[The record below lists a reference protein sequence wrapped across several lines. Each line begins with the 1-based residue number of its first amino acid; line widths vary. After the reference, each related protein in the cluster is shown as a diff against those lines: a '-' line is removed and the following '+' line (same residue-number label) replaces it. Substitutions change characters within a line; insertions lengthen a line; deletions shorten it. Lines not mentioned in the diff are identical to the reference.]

1 LNLNKSFNFK
11 NITISKKIIVFALIL
26 TILPVT
32 AVGIF
37 SYEQT
42 AGAIREQLHERL
54 DEQVLMEEQYIDAV
68 FSVAQENLVAS
79 AGVADEVFYSNGNP
93 SISNGNMIL
102 GEDYVVNGNN
112 EIVDNVKRQ
121 TGSEVSIFQVRDG
134 YATRISTTT
143 TNSDGS
149 RALGS
154 RVSDEVYN
162 AVVTNGKIYTGRA
175 NVLGEYYLAYYKA
188 IKDTSGNT
196 IGILSIGIPEEVYRL
211 QIKKQMSGIVVGQ
224 TGYMYVIDSNGNV
237 IIHPSVEGDNLITND
252 FIKEMIANKDGRI
265 TYMWEGRE
273 KVMSYA
279 YYSDKDWIIVTGTYV
294 DEFEAPVRAI
304 RDGIVAAVLV
314 FAILGAGAAI
324 LISRSISGGIQKI
337 VADFKQIS
345 DDALEGKINT
355 RAETDVDIDF
365 TAIPSGL
372 NEILNSLSAVI
383 GVVSKSANSVAS
395 TAEEMSA
402 SIEEM
407 TAASTEISDTVNEI
421 ARGSQEQSSRAE
433 DISRTM
439 NDMTIGVQDIAN
451 NAQNAAE
458 AANAARDFIAN
469 VGQQSRDLLAQMDA
483 IQNATNTSS
492 TVIKE
497 LESKSN
503 QIGEIVD
510 IITSI
515 ADQTNL
521 LALNAAIEAAR
532 AGEHGRGFAVVADEV
547 RKLAENSG
555 TAASQIADLLTE
567 IKDGTHEA
575 VASMDNGTK
584 TVSDG
589 VVALSGTVEAVQ
601 KIVEESN
608 RIAQMA
614 ESIAAAAQEQSASI
628 EEVTATVDEV
638 ASISQESASGTEQT
652 SAAVEQQNA
661 TMMEITR
668 SSQELAQMATDM
680 QEIVSKYITE

>member
-1 LNLNKSFNFK
+1 MNLKKSLNFK

-42 AGAIREQLHERL
+42 SSAIREQLHERL
-54 DEQVLMEEQYIDAV
+54 DEQVFMEEQYIDAV
-68 FSVAQENLVAS
+68 FSVGQEQLESNLVV
-79 AGVADEVFYSNGNP
+79 AGNNFYSYGDP
-93 SISNGNMIL
+93 VISNGNLMF
-102 GEDYVVNGNN
+102 GDQYVVNNN
-112 EIVDNVKRQ
+112 FDVTDRIKTE
-121 TGSEVSIFQVRDG
+121 TGGDVTVFQVKNGQAIRV
-134 YATRISTTT
+134 STTLENENGDRAVGT
-143 TNSDGS
+143 SLSSDI
-149 RALGS
+149 
-154 RVSDEVYN
+154 YKT
-162 AVVTNGKIYTGRA
+162 VVQNKQTYRGRS
-175 NVLGEYYLAYYKA
+175 NVLGEWFMGIYEP
-188 IKDTSGNT
+188 ITDNSGNV
-196 IGILSIGIPEEVYRL
+196 IGILFAGVTEDYYRL
-211 QIKKQMSGIVVGQ
+211 IIKEQMSGIVVGD
-224 TGYMYVIDSNGNV
+224 TGYMYVIDSDGDV
-237 IIHPSVEGDNLITND
+237 IIHPSVEGENLLSNA
-252 FIKEMIANKDGRI
+252 FIKEMVTNKEGRI
-265 TYMWEGRE
+265 TYIWEGRE

-279 YYSDKDWIIVTGTYV
+279 YYPDKDWIIATGTYV

-304 RDGIVAAVLV
+304 RNGIVAAVV
-314 FAILGAGAAI
+314 IFTILGAAAAI

-372 NEILNSLSAVI
+372 NEILSSLSAVI
-383 GVVSKSANSVAS
+383 AVVSKSANGVAS

-458 AANAARDFIAN
+458 AANAARDFIAD
-469 VGQQSRDLLAQMDA
+469 VGQQSRDLLSRMDA
-483 IQNATNTSS
+483 IQSATNSSS
-492 TVIKE
+492 TVIKD

-567 IKDGTHEA
+567 IKDSTHEA

-584 TVSDG
+584 TVSEG
-589 VVALSGTVEAVQ
+589 VIALTGTVEAVQ
-601 KIVEESN
+601 RIVEESDK
-608 RIAQMA
+608 IAQMA

-661 TMMEITR
+661 TMMEITK